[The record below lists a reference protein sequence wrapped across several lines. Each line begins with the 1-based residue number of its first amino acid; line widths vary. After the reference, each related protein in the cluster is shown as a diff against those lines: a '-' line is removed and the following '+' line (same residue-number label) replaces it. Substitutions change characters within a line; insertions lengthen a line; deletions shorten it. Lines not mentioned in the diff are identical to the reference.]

1 MFKKHQGLTLV
12 ELLGSVVILG
22 LVSSLL
28 VLVSTTFI
36 RVLNQIYDENS
47 LNSKALVLSS
57 TVFGELNILN
67 PDDVLLV
74 CDESSCSLIF
84 STEDQTLVIVY
95 EVMGDYYT
103 FWIEKE
109 DQKIEFDDE
118 KIGFSSIVF
127 NLIEETE
134 NIKSVNIRITLI
146 KDQNE
151 YEFAINYIIYR
162 Y

>member
-1 MFKKHQGLTLV
+1 MFKKHHGLTLV
-12 ELLGSVVILG
+12 ELLGSIVILG

-47 LNSKALVLSS
+47 LNAKGLVISS
-57 TVFGELNILN
+57 TIFGELTTLN
-67 PDDVLLV
+67 PDEALLV
-74 CDESSCSLIF
+74 CDENTCMLTF
-84 STEDQTLVIVY
+84 STDDQSIAIGY
-95 EVMGDYYT
+95 ELSGEAYL

-109 DQKIEFDDE
+109 SQKIEFNDE
-118 KIGFSSIVF
+118 NLRFSSIVF
-127 NLIEETE
+127 HPIEETG
-134 NIKSVNIRITLI
+134 NIQSIHIRITII

-151 YEFAINYIIYR
+151 YEFSINYIIYR